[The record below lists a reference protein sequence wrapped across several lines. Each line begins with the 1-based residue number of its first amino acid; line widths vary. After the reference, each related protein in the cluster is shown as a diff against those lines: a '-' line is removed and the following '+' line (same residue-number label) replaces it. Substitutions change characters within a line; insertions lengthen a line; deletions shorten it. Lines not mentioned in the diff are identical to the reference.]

1 MDASLTPAPA
11 GRTPPRSPIGHDEL
25 RAILSNLSH
34 ELCRPLISLRAGFD
48 LLLGDDARP
57 ISPDQ
62 RGHVQTMVT
71 LCDNLMLLTRS
82 YLDYA
87 GLVQGNRPLCYGA
100 FTLGALVREIHRQGV
115 SEAAKRR
122 ISWECALEGAD
133 VTVTTDAS
141 RCQQIFGNLIS
152 NALKYTPQGGH
163 VRVGGRLEVDHWAV
177 FVADDGLGIPDNAI
191 GKVFDPFFRLAR
203 RASRDRRQWPRTGH
217 LSRDGRA
224 DGWDDRDRV
233 DARRRDP
240 RHCPAPRR
248 SPRPEPEPNADAIL
262 STAPSNRG
270 TSETPRKWL
279 RSSANSGP

>member
-11 GRTPPRSPIGHDEL
+11 GRTPTRSPIGHDEL

-71 LCDNLMLLTRS
+71 LCDNLLLLTRS

-115 SEAAKRR
+115 SEAAKRG

-141 RCQQIFGNLIS
+141 RCQQIFGNLVS

-177 FVADDGLGIPDNAI
+177 VVADDGLGIPHNAL

-203 RASRDRRQWPRTGH
+203 DEQAGIEGSGLGLAICREMVEQMGGTIEIESTLGE
-217 LSRDGRA
+217 GT
-224 DGWDDRDRV
+224 RV
-233 DARRRDP
+233 TVRLPVDP
-240 RHCPAPRR
+240 PAQSPTPTR
-248 SPRPEPEPNADAIL
+248 S
-262 STAPSNRG
+262 
-270 TSETPRKWL
+270 
-279 RSSANSGP
+279 